1 MLRLVVGV
9 ADLTQERVGAVLAA
23 CAAAAP
29 PVPFEATAGAPID
42 ARYAALGLLSRAV
55 GRAPTLLPAILRTR
69 WSRVGAESR
78 RRAAPLDRAG
88 RLVGRLPGMR
98 RALSRVR
105 SWRDGTK
112 MQLVRWTEMGRR
124 EQVES
129 RALALDALTVL
140 RENMIARVSESPDVK
155 QVIRE
160 ESEGIAVTAVAQLR
174 DGSVR
179 ADDLAERAVGR
190 LFGARRTRRSR

>member
-1 MLRLVVGV
+1 M
-9 ADLTQERVGAVLAA
+9 
-23 CAAAAP
+23 
-29 PVPFEATAGAPID
+29 
-42 ARYAALGLLSRAV
+42 
-55 GRAPTLLPAILRTR
+55 
-69 WSRVGAESR
+69 
-78 RRAAPLDRAG
+78 
-88 RLVGRLPGMR
+88 
-98 RALSRVR
+98 SRVR